1 MYVLILASCVAQVK
15 DDYMNLVAA
24 ACVLVASKQG
34 ERPSQVPTDQQLE
47 CVTGLQVPALP
58 CPALPCP
65 ALPPCLM
72 LAGNCPQKWGCH
84 SITCW
89 CCVTHSNLHAVLS
102 WWQHAV
108 SYAASPTACDIF
120 LDRRRSPEI
129 AVQAAVIQQM
139 EWNVWRVLNNDTAT
153 ISTLRCLKLYLE
165 RLGCNFLDQESVQMV
180 AGSAFALVR
189 EMLSDMTF
197 LNCRPSVIAAAIMY
211 AERRNQ
217 GVIPFWPSMLAKLTG
232 YQDMSTPE
240 LSVAIKSAQR
250 LCSRLQAGAAAVSS
264 GSPGIART
272 HSGLS
277 HSSSGLAHTGSPL
290 VQSGSGLS
298 RTGSGLPRASSGLV
312 HAGSGLAHASSGL
325 ISSGLVRS
333 SSIAR
338 SSSGIPRS
346 SSGLNAQHVQ
356 V

>member
-1 MYVLILASCVAQVK
+1 M
-15 DDYMNLVAA
+15 
-24 ACVLVASKQG
+24 
-34 ERPSQVPTDQQLE
+34 
-47 CVTGLQVPALP
+47 
-58 CPALPCP
+58 
-65 ALPPCLM
+65 
-72 LAGNCPQKWGCH
+72 
-84 SITCW
+84 
-89 CCVTHSNLHAVLS
+89 
-102 WWQHAV
+102 
-108 SYAASPTACDIF
+108 
-120 LDRRRSPEI
+120 

-250 LCSRLQAGAAAVSS
+250 MCSRLQAGATSTSGSS
-264 GSPGIART
+264 GITRT

-312 HAGSGLAHASSGL
+312 HAGSGLAPAGSGL
-325 ISSGLVRS
+325 ISSGLVRSSS

-346 SSGLNAQHVQ
+346 SSGPNAQHIQ
-356 V
+356 G

>member
-1 MYVLILASCVAQVK
+1 
-15 DDYMNLVAA
+15 
-24 ACVLVASKQG
+24 
-34 ERPSQVPTDQQLE
+34 
-47 CVTGLQVPALP
+47 
-58 CPALPCP
+58 
-65 ALPPCLM
+65 
-72 LAGNCPQKWGCH
+72 
-84 SITCW
+84 
-89 CCVTHSNLHAVLS
+89 
-102 WWQHAV
+102 
-108 SYAASPTACDIF
+108 
-120 LDRRRSPEI
+120 
-129 AVQAAVIQQM
+129 M

-250 LCSRLQAGAAAVSS
+250 LCSRLQVGSAGNG
-264 GSPGIART
+264 GSPGVSRSS
-272 HSGLS
+272 SGLS
-277 HSSSGLAHTGSPL
+277 HSSSGLG
-290 VQSGSGLS
+290 
-298 RTGSGLPRASSGLV
+298 
-312 HAGSGLAHASSGL
+312 HASSGL
-325 ISSGLVRS
+325 MPAVSGLSRAGSGLIQASSGLAHSGSSLARGGSGITSSGLVRS
-333 SSIAR
+333 SSSGTAR

-346 SSGLNAQHVQ
+346 SSGINTQHIQ
-356 V
+356 T

>member
-1 MYVLILASCVAQVK
+1 
-15 DDYMNLVAA
+15 
-24 ACVLVASKQG
+24 
-34 ERPSQVPTDQQLE
+34 
-47 CVTGLQVPALP
+47 
-58 CPALPCP
+58 
-65 ALPPCLM
+65 
-72 LAGNCPQKWGCH
+72 
-84 SITCW
+84 
-89 CCVTHSNLHAVLS
+89 
-102 WWQHAV
+102 
-108 SYAASPTACDIF
+108 
-120 LDRRRSPEI
+120 
-129 AVQAAVIQQM
+129 VQAAVIQQM

-180 AGSAFALVR
+180 AGSAFALVG

-250 LCSRLQAGAAAVSS
+250 LCSRLQAGATASS
-264 GSPGIART
+264 GSPGISRT
-272 HSGLS
+272 SSGLS

-312 HAGSGLAHASSGL
+312 HAGSGL

-333 SSIAR
+333 SSSGIAR
-338 SSSGIPRS
+338 SSSGVPRS

>member
-1 MYVLILASCVAQVK
+1 M
-15 DDYMNLVAA
+15 
-24 ACVLVASKQG
+24 
-34 ERPSQVPTDQQLE
+34 
-47 CVTGLQVPALP
+47 
-58 CPALPCP
+58 
-65 ALPPCLM
+65 
-72 LAGNCPQKWGCH
+72 
-84 SITCW
+84 
-89 CCVTHSNLHAVLS
+89 
-102 WWQHAV
+102 
-108 SYAASPTACDIF
+108 
-120 LDRRRSPEI
+120 
-129 AVQAAVIQQM
+129 QAAVIQQM

-298 RTGSGLPRASSGLV
+298 RPATCQQWAGACWQWLGTCQQWPHQQWAGQEQQHSEKQQWHPKKQQWAQCAACSSLNSWVWPRTLCTLWRTHYNKDPATLGCN
-312 HAGSGLAHASSGL
+312 HE
-325 ISSGLVRS
+325 
-333 SSIAR
+333 
-338 SSSGIPRS
+338 
-346 SSGLNAQHVQ
+346 
-356 V
+356 

>member
-1 MYVLILASCVAQVK
+1 
-15 DDYMNLVAA
+15 
-24 ACVLVASKQG
+24 
-34 ERPSQVPTDQQLE
+34 
-47 CVTGLQVPALP
+47 
-58 CPALPCP
+58 
-65 ALPPCLM
+65 
-72 LAGNCPQKWGCH
+72 
-84 SITCW
+84 
-89 CCVTHSNLHAVLS
+89 
-102 WWQHAV
+102 
-108 SYAASPTACDIF
+108 
-120 LDRRRSPEI
+120 
-129 AVQAAVIQQM
+129 M

-250 LCSRLQAGAAAVSS
+250 LCSRLQVGSAGNG
-264 GSPGIART
+264 GSPGVSRSN
-272 HSGLS
+272 SGLS
-277 HSSSGLAHTGSPL
+277 HSSSGLGHASSGLMPA
-290 VQSGSGLS
+290 GSGLS
-298 RTGSGLPRASSGLV
+298 RAGSGLIQASSGLA
-312 HAGSGLAHASSGL
+312 HSGSSLARGGSG
-325 ISSGLVRS
+325 ITSSGLVRS
-333 SSIAR
+333 SSSGTAR

-346 SSGLNAQHVQ
+346 SSGINTQHIQ
-356 V
+356 T